1 MLVTSKGRTAPNV
14 SSDFSSRARFLKQI
28 HNYRYVYILII
39 PGVLYFLTFRI
50 APLWGL
56 LLAFKDYSPFQGL
69 WGSRWVYFHNFAEFF
84 GSVYFYMMLR
94 NTLVISLLNLVF
106 FFPVPIL
113 LAVLLNEVRGERF
126 KRVTQTLVYLPHFL
140 SWVVIAGL
148 TFFIFSVDVGLV
160 NKIAMAAG
168 GEPVSYLT
176 NQGLFWWV
184 ILGQN
189 VWKETGWGSIL
200 FLASIS
206 QIDTGLYDAAII
218 DGTTRLQRISHIT
231 LPSIMPTIIVL
242 LIIRLGHVMDVSFEQ
257 ILLMSNALVRDVA
270 EVFDTYSYTQGILQ
284 GNFSNAVTVGVFKSL
299 TGLCLVLLANRII
312 KKLGHGGIF

>member
-1 MLVTSKGRTAPNV
+1 M
-14 SSDFSSRARFLKQI
+14 SSDFSSRARFLKRI

-56 LLAFKDYSPFQGL
+56 LLAFKDYNPFQGL
-69 WGSRWVYFHNFAEFF
+69 WGSRWVYLDNFAEFF

-94 NTLVISLLNLVF
+94 NTLVMSLLNLVF

-126 KRVTQTLVYLPHFL
+126 KRITQTLVYLPHFL

-160 NKIAMAAG
+160 NKIAMTAG
-168 GEPVSYLT
+168 AEPVSYLT

-189 VWKETGWGSIL
+189 VWKETGWGAIL

-218 DGTTRLQRISHIT
+218 DGTTRLQRISHVT

-242 LIIRLGHVMDVSFEQ
+242 FIIRLGHVMDVSFEQ

-284 GNFSNAVTVGVFKSL
+284 GNFSSAVTVGVFKSL
-299 TGLCLVLLANRII
+299 TGLCLVLISNRII